1 MTLKLFRVHGSYP
14 YTMHIHERS
23 HRRIQSHTFRNS
35 TLLWLFHFW
44 VRKLVDIAI
53 NDICFFA
60 HICHY
65 ITFDSFS
72 FMSILSLVFFKI
84 QIENELIATKQ
95 RVNSCLDSARS
106 YIGIIASAFS
116 PPPYSVFTTLMFLL
130 SFCGSILL
138 IFYESAIVI
147 IHFISIY

>member
-116 PPPYSVFTTLMFLL
+116 PPPPLLRFYDSYVSSLFLRL
-130 SFCGSILL
+130 DFIDIL
-138 IFYESAIVI
+138 
-147 IHFISIY
+147 